1 MPSRYLQGESLGGM
15 DTILTAVAP
24 ARVNIIGEH
33 TDYNDGFVLPT
44 CTALFTRVS
53 ARRREDRE
61 VHVRSSKMDD
71 ERVFDVGDIQPDN
84 GGDWIEY
91 VKGVAAGLRDAGVEL
106 AGADLWID
114 SNIPLG
120 AGLSSSASLE
130 LAVAEALLGMT
141 VSTMDAHDLA
151 LLCQKAEHEYAG
163 VQCGIMD
170 QYALACA
177 QFGNALMLD
186 CRSMQTRQVS
196 IPSDL
201 AFFLTDSGVRHS
213 LVDGEYNKRADECAT
228 AVAVISKSNPGVC
241 SLRDVNDEILAA
253 NEEALGDV
261 LFRRCRHVVSENK
274 RVQDMVAALDGGD
287 LGRVGVLLNA
297 CHDSLRDDYDVSCTE
312 LDTLVL
318 IANDDDRVLGSR
330 MVGAGFGGCVLSA
343 CRKEDAKEVA
353 AKVRSD
359 YAAASGEE
367 PLQHVVESAHPA
379 RLEEPA

>member
-1 MPSRYLQGESLGGM
+1 MN
-15 DTILTAVAP
+15 TVTAVAP

-33 TDYNDGFVLPT
+33 TDYNEGLVLPT

-53 ARRREDRE
+53 AQRRGDQVVR
-61 VHVRSSKMDD
+61 VRSSKMGD
-71 ERVFDVGDIQPDN
+71 ERVFDVGDIQPDKE
-84 GGDWIEY
+84 GDWIEY

-106 AGADLWID
+106 AGADLRID

-130 LAVAEALLGMT
+130 LAVAKALLGLT
-141 VSTMDAHDLA
+141 VSTMDAREMA
-151 LLCQKAEHEYAG
+151 FLCQKAEHEYAG

-186 CRSMQTRQVS
+186 CRSMDTRHVS
-196 IPSDL
+196 IPAEL

-213 LVDGEYNKRADECAT
+213 LVDGEYNKRADECAS
-228 AVAVISKSNPGVC
+228 AVAVISTSNPDVS
-241 SLRDVNDEILAA
+241 SLRDVTDEMLAA
-253 NEEALGDV
+253 NETALGEL

-274 RVQDMVAALDGGD
+274 RVQEMVAALDGGD
-287 LGRVGVLLNA
+287 LGRVGALLDA
-297 CHDSLRDDYDVSCTE
+297 CHGSLRDDYDVSCTE
-312 LDTLVL
+312 LDTLAR
-318 IANDDDRVLGSR
+318 IANDDNRVLGSR

-343 CRKEDAKEVA
+343 CRREDVEEVA

-367 PLQHVVESAHPA
+367 PLQHIVESAHPA
-379 RLEEPA
+379 RLEETA